1 MAPLDYGVQIE
12 PQYGFTYDQIRAVAQ
27 AAEGLGYESMWV
39 SDHLFLTPQTVD
51 TDCLECYTVLTALAR
66 DTSRLRLGA
75 MVASQSYRNPAMF
88 AKVAAS
94 LDHISGGRL
103 NFGIGAG
110 WKEVEYDAYGYPF
123 PSPSVRIRQL
133 NEALEV
139 CRRMWTM
146 ERASFEGRH
155 YRVHDA
161 PCSPKPIQSPL
172 PVWVG
177 GTGDRTLRVAAK
189 HANAVNFSWSHPPG
203 FIEERLGVLR
213 RHCRRLGRDPSEIRV
228 SVGLMVVLD
237 ETREA
242 VEARLERLW
251 QSRDTEY
258 MRYLSR
264 QKPNVSATPEEL
276 AELLRE
282 YVSLGVDHFIL
293 RWHYGDELRS
303 LRLFA
308 DRVMGRV

>member
-1 MAPLDYGVQIE
+1 MARIDYGVQIE
-12 PQYGFTYDQIRAVAQ
+12 PQYGFTYEQIWGAAHE
-27 AAEGLGYESMWV
+27 AEGLGYESMWV

-51 TDCLECYTVLTALAR
+51 TSCLECYTVLTALAR

-75 MVASQSYRNPAMF
+75 MVASQSYRNPALL

-94 LDHISGGRL
+94 LDNISGGRL

-110 WKEVEYDAYGYPF
+110 WKEVEYKAYDYPF
-123 PSPSVRIRQL
+123 PGPGVRIRQL
-133 NEALEV
+133 DEALEV

-146 ERASFEGRH
+146 DRASFEGKH
-155 YRVHDA
+155 YRISDA
-161 PCSPKPIQSPL
+161 LCYPKPIQSPL

-189 HANAVNFSWSHPPG
+189 HADAVNFSWSHPPG

-213 RHCRRLGRDPSEIRV
+213 RHCRRMGRDPSEVRV

-237 ETREA
+237 ETSDG
-242 VEARLERLW
+242 VEARLERLRL
-251 QSRDTEY
+251 SRDTEY
-258 MRYLSR
+258 MRYLGR
-264 QKPNVSATPEEL
+264 QKPNVSATPDVL
-276 AELLRE
+276 AELLSE

>member
-1 MAPLDYGVQIE
+1 MAQLDFGVQIE
-12 PQYGFTYDQIRAVAQ
+12 PQYGFTYDQIRTVAQ

-51 TDCLECYTVLTALAR
+51 TNCLECYTVLTALAR

-75 MVASQSYRNPAMF
+75 MVASQSYRNPALL

-94 LDHISGGRL
+94 LDHISRGRL

-110 WKEVEYDAYGYPF
+110 WKDVEYNAYGYPF
-123 PSPSVRIRQL
+123 PEPSVRIGQL
-133 NEALEV
+133 DEALEV
-139 CRRMWTM
+139 CRRMWTDN
-146 ERASFEGRH
+146 RASFKGKYYSIQE
-155 YRVHDA
+155 A
-161 PCSPKPIQSPL
+161 LCSPKPVQSPL

-177 GTGDRTLRVAAK
+177 GTGARTLRVAAK
-189 HANAVNFSWSHPPG
+189 HADAVNFSWSHPPG

-237 ETREA
+237 ETREG
-242 VEARLERLW
+242 VEARLEQLRL
-251 QSRDTEY
+251 SRDTEY

-264 QKPNVSATPEEL
+264 QKPNVSATPDEL

-308 DRVMGRV
+308 DKVMGRV